1 MSDKEEFDWEEHCRD
16 SADFFMALIIIIIVL
31 HAIYFYVT
39 L

>member
-16 SADFFMALIIIIIVL
+16 TAEFFKALIVITIVL
-31 HAIYFYVT
+31 HAIYFVT